1 MVSIVLKM
9 FIPYEYFWQ
18 YCHKNEKAISLVCI
32 HNFVSFMKS
41 WNLIIFCQITQALAQ
56 SPFNFFDMV
65 FISIRLKRKMRRR
78 LFHALTDNFLSSIPL
93 IISYHQFRFLIGS
106 YSVVEIWYFIKKK
119 EKKIIKTQLFW
130 WNTTKKCQ
138 TSICK
143 H

>member
-93 IISYHQFRFLIGS
+93 TISYHQFRFLIGS

-119 EKKIIKTQLFW
+119 RKENYK
-130 WNTTKKCQ
+130 NTTFLVKHNKKMPN
-138 TSICK
+138 K
-143 H
+143 YM